1 MKEYIL
7 ILIALLTFEGL
18 AAQNIHTGYHSNAF
32 ILKSSSNASAF
43 PESNL
48 VIGLPTLS
56 NLNFGLQL
64 PFSLNEALSKGADD
78 SLRIDIP
85 SLIDNLDDGEGLY
98 MQARAQLFFLGIK
111 LGHEKNIFTY
121 IGDELVS
128 NVGAVVSGKLLD
140 YLSRGNAYFLNQQMN
155 FDSERFQATAYNS
168 FYIGA
173 SFRPIDELTIGAR
186 FKMLNGLA
194 NINTETFNLSFYTDS
209 TSSPVYQTTLGANM
223 MLQTSIPG
231 IAPDSLSFNPFL
243 NKGFAVDF
251 GLTYQATDELEFSLA
266 INDLGQINWAKQ
278 NTLNYSTNGQVNYLI
293 DGLEMSSSDSE
304 DNDLESQVE
313 EIVDDLSSVFSL
325 SDSSTAYSTKL
336 KSNLFFGAKYELT
349 EQHSFSFLFHSRD
362 QISSRFNVFSL
373 GYQLQASESL
383 EFLASYQNLNGISNI
398 AAGFVICPGPVQMHV
413 IVDNTLAADVFDAK
427 NFAIQLGLT
436 FGFGIEK

>member
-1 MKEYIL
+1 MKKYLL
-7 ILIALLTFEGL
+7 ILTAILTFEAL
-18 AAQNIHTGYHSNAF
+18 TAQNIHTGYHSNAF
-32 ILKSSSNASAF
+32 ILKLSSNASSF

-56 NLNFGLQL
+56 NVNFGLQL

-85 SLIDNLDDGEGLY
+85 SLIDNLHDREGLY

-111 LGHEKNIFTY
+111 LGNEKNVFAY
-121 IGDELVS
+121 VGDEIVT
-128 NVGAVVSGKLLD
+128 NVGAVVSGNLLD

-155 FDSERFQATAYNS
+155 FDSEKFHATAYNS

-194 NINTETFNLSFYTDS
+194 NINTETFNLAIYTDS
-209 TSSPVYQTTLGANM
+209 TSSPVYQTTIGANM
-223 MLQTSIPG
+223 MMQTSIPG
-231 IAPDSLSFNPFL
+231 IAPDSSSFNPLL

-251 GLTYQATDELEFSLA
+251 GVTYQATDELEFSLA
-266 INDLGQINWAKQ
+266 INDLGQINWAKD
-278 NTLNYSTNGQVNYLI
+278 NTLNYSTNGQANYLI
-293 DGLEMSSSDSE
+293 DGLVMSSSE

-313 EIVDDLSSVFSL
+313 EIVDSLSSVFSL
-325 SDSSTAYSTKL
+325 SESSYDYSTKL
-336 KSNLFFGAKYELT
+336 KSNLFFGAKYQLT
-349 EQHSFSFLFHSRD
+349 EHHSFSFLFHSRD
-362 QISSRFNVFSL
+362 QISSRFNVFSF

-383 EFLASYQNLNGISNI
+383 ELLASYQNLNGISNI
-398 AAGFVICPGPVQMHV
+398 AAGLVICPGPVQMHV
-413 IVDNTLAADVFDAK
+413 IIDNTLAADVFDAK
-427 NFAIQLGLT
+427 NFALQIGLT
-436 FGFGIEK
+436 FGFGSER